1 MSTAIILIIMHNG
14 THDLHGAV
22 DKKDYLY
29 MNWNRPVFGCYYRML
44 R

>member
-1 MSTAIILIIMHNG
+1 MITAIILIIHTG

-29 MNWNRPVFGCYYRML
+29 MNWNRLIFECYSRML